1 MKDTLDATDLSWV
14 RHWGQKNFWDNIL
27 KVRFGSNVTLK
38 FCRQKAFPKQRQ
50 TELRSWE
57 SSRRLLWSINF
68 VLSGL
73 KRRRFTQSTSNKFT
87 GKHHWYQFAVYSQE
101 NVNFNVVHIELSGK
115 QCLKTDGLKGLL
127 QNSKRQT
134 CFCFGFFPGG
144 DRPPPWFFLVFTKE
158 ITSK

>member
-1 MKDTLDATDLSWV
+1 MKTTSVWCFV
-14 RHWGQKNFWDNIL
+14 FSIL
-27 KVRFGSNVTLK
+27 VQFTEK
-38 FCRQKAFPKQRQ
+38 FLIHVSLFLFSTTRPKKK
-50 TELRSWE
+50 

-87 GKHHWYQFAVYSQE
+87 GKHHWYQFALYSQE